1 MIYKITV
8 HEKKSSHAYSWN
20 LLQQSNQTSDNMKIK
35 W

>member
-20 LLQQSNQTSDNMKIK
+20 LQQSNQTSDIMKIK